1 MRAFFIL
8 FFSAVICSAAFGQLE
23 PVKWSFEAE
32 KVNEKEYDI
41 IFTAD
46 IERGWS
52 VYSQFLDGQDGP
64 IATSF
69 NFASTEAIK
78 LVGQAKEAGNKKEI
92 FDKTFGMKLTKFS
105 GKARFT
111 QRVKVDEAA
120 TSIQGYLTFM
130 TCDDNSCLPPADID
144 FDIDLDSE

>member
-1 MRAFFIL
+1 MRVFLTLL
-8 FFSAVICSAAFGQLE
+8 FSVLICGMAFGQLD

-32 KVNEKEYDI
+32 KVNDKEYDI

-52 VYSQFLDGQDGP
+52 VYSQFLENQNGP

-69 NFASTEAIK
+69 NFSGASDIQ

-92 FDKTFGMKLTKFS
+92 FDEIFGMKLTKFS

-111 QRVKVDEAA
+111 QRVKVESKAD
-120 TSIQGYLTFM
+120 TIQGYLTFM
-130 TCDDNSCLPPADID
+130 TCDANSCLPPADID
-144 FDIDLDSE
+144 FEIDLEN